1 MVTTIKEALLGPVYL
16 AFPETEPNEFET
28 KAGHGAFTYIGS
40 FSLSYLST
48 NIDKIGEKVNLDQ
61 RTSLNEFK
69 TKRVMASFGQR

>member
-61 RTSLNEFK
+61 RTSLNEFE
-69 TKRVMASFGQR
+69 TVMASFGQR